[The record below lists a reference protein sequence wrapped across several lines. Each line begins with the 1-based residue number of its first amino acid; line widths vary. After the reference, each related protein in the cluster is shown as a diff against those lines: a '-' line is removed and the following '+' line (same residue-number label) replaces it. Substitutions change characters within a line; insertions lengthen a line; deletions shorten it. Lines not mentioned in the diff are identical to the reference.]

1 MKKKKRRR
9 RKGGEKS
16 KEINWKS
23 KRHRKR
29 RKAVESSGN
38 MARIVAR
45 ARNMRNERG
54 RESVFNKAW
63 RLPVEFIT
71 RLISE
76 QITRLTGERPA
87 RDSLR
92 QGGKTSPLVCWKTVA
107 REKWPLYFCRGI
119 KEGKKKRLI
128 AWWIFNDIFW
138 TRCYRS
144 LGKETQFFIPL
155 FLDLIIF
162 HFKEFF
168 SDSERRLFPDKVS

>member
-76 QITRLTGERPA
+76 QITRLTGNGLYAIVCDRVEKPRHWCVGKL
-87 RDSLR
+87 LR
-92 QGGKTSPLVCWKTVA
+92 GKNGRCIFVEAS
-107 REKWPLYFCRGI
+107 RR
-119 KEGKKKRLI
+119 GKKKRLI

-144 LGKETQFFIPL
+144 LGKETQVFIPL

-162 HFKEFF
+162 HFK
-168 SDSERRLFPDKVS
+168 

>member
-1 MKKKKRRR
+1 MHGGKKNEKEKEKKKEKER
-9 RKGGEKS
+9 GEKS

-38 MARIVAR
+38 GANRCESTKHAKWTGAR
-45 ARNMRNERG
+45 
-54 RESVFNKAW
+54 VFNKAW

-144 LGKETQFFIPL
+144 LGKETQVFIPL

-162 HFKEFF
+162 HFK
-168 SDSERRLFPDKVS
+168 